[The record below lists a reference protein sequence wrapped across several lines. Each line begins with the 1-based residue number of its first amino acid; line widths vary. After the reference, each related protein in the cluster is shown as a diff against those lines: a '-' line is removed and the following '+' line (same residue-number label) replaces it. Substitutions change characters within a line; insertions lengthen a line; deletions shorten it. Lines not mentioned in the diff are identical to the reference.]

1 MRQIGKFKNMNKKVI
16 SVLVK
21 ILLLVIALF
30 WLIFSLM
37 SGFEDSG
44 GFNNLPNALPWLVL
58 LIGVM
63 IAFRWEIV
71 GSVLIILY
79 AVFAMIFFGFGIII
93 FIVSLPLAVLAA
105 ILLAIRILA

>member
-1 MRQIGKFKNMNKKVI
+1 MNKKVI

-21 ILLLVIALF
+21 ILLLIIALF

-37 SGFEDSG
+37 SGFENSG

-58 LIGVM
+58 LIGVFV
-63 IAFRWEIV
+63 AFRWEIV

-79 AVFAMIFFGFGIII
+79 AIFAMIFFGFGIVVFII
-93 FIVSLPLAVLAA
+93 SLPLAILAA
-105 ILLAIRILA
+105 ILLIIRIIV